1 MDNHLNFIESVIRTA
16 ANNPNISLSKDDSTD
31 TINSWDSLVTV
42 SLATALS
49 SEYGIELDI
58 DQLEKI
64 TSVKGII
71 EVINQ
76 KN

>member
-1 MDNHLNFIESVIRTA
+1 MGQQRIIQTFF
-16 ANNPNISLSKDDSTD
+16 SKDDSID

-58 DQLEKI
+58 DQLKS
-64 TSVKGII
+64 SVK
-71 EVINQ
+71 V
-76 KN
+76 